1 MHPKLIF
8 TPALLVTSAALAA
21 EPEPAGPVS
30 DLAGSLG
37 QMVFGLTVVIALLV
51 ACLWVIKRL
60 SSPRGAAGMLKVLG
74 ATAVGPRER
83 VVLVEA
89 GPKVLVLGVA
99 PGSVRTLHVMDR
111 SELPAARD
119 DAATSA
125 PTGDFAAWLKKSLDR
140 RHDAS

>member
-1 MHPKLIF
+1 MHSKLIF
-8 TPALLVTSAALAA
+8 APALLVTSAVQAA
-21 EPEPAGPVS
+21 EPASVAPAS

-37 QMVFGLTVVIALLV
+37 QMVFGLTVVIAVLV

-89 GPKVLVLGVA
+89 GAKVLVLGVA

-111 SELPAARD
+111 SELPTVRD
-119 DAATSA
+119 EAMTGA
-125 PTGDFAAWLKKSLDR
+125 PAGDFSAWLRKSLDR